1 MRIPI
6 NNDVLIPVLKDMV
19 EKFDNEK
26 EDVTSI
32 EVKQSRKIGKRK
44 IIISVEMNDD
54 VSITDSLSFKT
65 GEYMEV
71 GF

>member
-6 NNDVLIPVLKDMV
+6 NNGVLIPVLKDMV

-65 GEYMEV
+65 GEYMEI

>member
-19 EKFDNEK
+19 EKLDNEK

-65 GEYMEV
+65 GEYMEI

>member
-65 GEYMEV
+65 GEHMEI

>member
-32 EVKQSRKIGKRK
+32 EVKQSRKVGKRK

>member
-6 NNDVLIPVLKDMV
+6 NNNVLIPVLKDMV

-26 EDVTSI
+26 EDITSI
-32 EVKQSRKIGKRK
+32 EVKQSRKVGKRK

>member
-65 GEYMEV
+65 GEYMEI

>member
-19 EKFDNEK
+19 EKLDNEK
-26 EDVTSI
+26 EDITSI
-32 EVKQSRKIGKRK
+32 EVKQSRKVGKRK

>member
-6 NNDVLIPVLKDMV
+6 NNNVLIPVLKDMV

-26 EDVTSI
+26 EDITSI
-32 EVKQSRKIGKRK
+32 EVKQSRKVGKRK

-65 GEYMEV
+65 GEYMEI

>member
-54 VSITDSLSFKT
+54 ASITDSLSFKT
-65 GEYMEV
+65 GEYMEI